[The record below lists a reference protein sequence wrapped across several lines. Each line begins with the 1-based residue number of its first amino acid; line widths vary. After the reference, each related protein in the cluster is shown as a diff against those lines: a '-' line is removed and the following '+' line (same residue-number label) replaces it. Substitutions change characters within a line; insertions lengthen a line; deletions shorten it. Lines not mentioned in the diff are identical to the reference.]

1 MKRTKLIQLTTNLAL
16 VAALG
21 ILAGCKSGNY
31 EAGASTA
38 AGLTESADKAAAGK
52 AKIDAALTSLND
64 LVNNPSG
71 DLVPKFKQFNT
82 AVSELESTAKHVSGN
97 VASMRGQG
105 KEYFA
110 KWDEQLAT
118 IKNEDIKSRSVE
130 RKNEVQA
137 KFTNIKKTYEETA
150 MAFKPFMAELKDI
163 QSALSTDLTSGGVS
177 ALKGPA
183 EKLNKDAVPLK
194 ASIDK
199 LATEFRELGVA
210 MGSGMPAPAG
220 TQPAPAK

>member
-1 MKRTKLIQLTTNLAL
+1 MKRTKLIQITSTLAL
-16 VAALG
+16 AAA
-21 ILAGCKSGNY
+21 IATLAGCKSGNY

-64 LVNNPSG
+64 LINNPQG
-71 DLVPKFKQFNT
+71 DLVPRFKQFNT
-82 AVSELESTAKHVSGN
+82 AVNDLEATAKNVSGN

-118 IKNEDIKSRSVE
+118 IKNEDIKARSAE
-130 RKNEVQA
+130 RKNEVQT
-137 KFTNIKKTYEETA
+137 KFTDIKKTYEETA
-150 MAFKPFMAELKDI
+150 MAFKPFMAELKDV
-163 QSALSTDLTSGGVS
+163 QSALSTDLTPGGVA

-199 LATEFRELGVA
+199 LSTQFKELGVA
-210 MGSGMPAPAG
+210 MSSGMP
-220 TQPAPAK
+220 QPAPAPAK